1 MFYLGFLAP
10 RQHKYTLCDINGIS
24 RNVMCTYPDPDLEC
38 HVFSSFIKCVWS
50 VIPGER
56 ILFVLLILM
65 DLFTLTVYNLI
76 KTYISTLIGISRFV
90 CTPSFR

>member
-1 MFYLGFLAP
+1 MSSAFLEICTVGVLFTFYLVFLTH

-65 DLFTLTVYNLI
+65 DLFTVTVYMI
-76 KTYISTLIGISRFV
+76 
-90 CTPSFR
+90 C